1 MEAYK
6 NKFLLVDVKDNV
18 ALVTLNNP
26 PLNLVTLEVSAE
38 MRDTLH
44 KLEIDEDVRVIVLR
58 GSGQRAFCVGS
69 NIKEFPEVWDDV
81 IGKKLQNENLAFDAI
96 ELLDKPVLAALEGN
110 TLGGGCEIAMAADIR
125 IMSETGHIGLPEINL
140 GVFPGSGGLFRMAR
154 HVGVAKAYELLY
166 TGRIM
171 DAKEALECGL
181 VNHLVPEGKTEEKAM
196 ELATVIAG
204 KPFEAIKLIR
214 KGVREMWQ
222 KTTAENFRLN
232 LELSCTIFQTSDCAE
247 GVDAFINKRQPE
259 FGKKKE

>member
-1 MEAYK
+1 MESYK

-110 TLGGGCEIAMAADIR
+110 TLGGGCEIAMAGIYV
-125 IMSETGHIGLPEINL
+125 L
-140 GVFPGSGGLFRMAR
+140 
-154 HVGVAKAYELLY
+154 
-166 TGRIM
+166 
-171 DAKEALECGL
+171 
-181 VNHLVPEGKTEEKAM
+181 
-196 ELATVIAG
+196 
-204 KPFEAIKLIR
+204 
-214 KGVREMWQ
+214 
-222 KTTAENFRLN
+222 
-232 LELSCTIFQTSDCAE
+232 
-247 GVDAFINKRQPE
+247 
-259 FGKKKE
+259 